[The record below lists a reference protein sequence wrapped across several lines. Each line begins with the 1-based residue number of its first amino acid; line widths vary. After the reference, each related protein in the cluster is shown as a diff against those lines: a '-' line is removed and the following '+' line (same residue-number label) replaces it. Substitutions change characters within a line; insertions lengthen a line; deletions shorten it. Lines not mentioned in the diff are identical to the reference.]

1 MADQKTPR
9 PKTQR
14 EILLQTSSQQ
24 TYIPPR
30 GAPGFSQ
37 TVNPNLDGVGP
48 DGVNNRGNHVSFRD
62 DKTKPFALGLKENDE
77 AIVYYMEN
85 VIKPTV
91 MQNGVE
97 QKVPIYYGSPERWA
111 QVQKEGFYRDLKGK
125 IMMPVITYKRV
136 SVEKNRSIANKID
149 ANYPNNVQLFQK
161 PYNVKNQYDNFN
173 ILNNRIPKKESYAV
187 VMPDY
192 VTLTYDFIIS
202 TYYVE
207 QMNKIVEA
215 MNYASDSY
223 WGNKERFQF
232 NARIDSYATTVE
244 LVTAGNRL
252 VKTSFSLKL
261 NGYLIPDTIQK
272 ELSSVKKLS
281 NATQLIFNMETVSQI
296 PETKTSPDPRLSIHS
311 NNNPASFVD
320 KV

>member
-1 MADQKTPR
+1 MANQITPR

-14 EILLQTSSQQ
+14 EIFLDTPGQQ
-24 TYIPPR
+24 PYVYPD
-30 GAPGFSQ
+30 G
-37 TVNPNLDGVGP
+37 TVNENPNLNGTGIDGR
-48 DGVNNRGNHVSFRD
+48 NNRGNHISFRD
-62 DKTKPFALGLKENDE
+62 DNTKPFALGLKENDE
-77 AIVYYMEN
+77 AIVFYMEN

-91 MQNGVE
+91 TQNGVV

-111 QVQKEGFYRDLKGK
+111 QVQKEGYFRDLKGK

-136 SVEKNRSIANKID
+136 NVEKNRNIANKID

-161 PYNVKNQYDNFN
+161 PYSINNQYDNFN

-252 VKTSFSLKL
+252 VKTAFSLKL

-272 ELSSVKKLS
+272 ELASVKKVS
-281 NATQLIFNMETVSQI
+281 NATQLIFNMETVSKI
-296 PETKTSPDPRLSIHS
+296 PESNTSIDPRRSIQTD
-311 NNNPASFVD
+311 NNPASFID
-320 KV
+320 K

>member
-14 EILLQTSSQQ
+14 EILLQTPSQQ
-24 TYIPPR
+24 PYVFPD
-30 GAPGFSQ
+30 G
-37 TVNPNLDGVGP
+37 TVNQNPNLDGTGI
-48 DGVNNRGNHVSFRD
+48 DGRTNRGNHVSFRD
-62 DKTKPFALGLKENDE
+62 DNTKPFSLGLKENDE
-77 AIVYYMEN
+77 AIVFYMEN

-91 MQNGVE
+91 LQNGII

-111 QVQKEGFYRDLKGK
+111 QVQKEGYFRDLKGK

-136 SVEKNRSIANKID
+136 SVEKNRTIANKID

-161 PYNVKNQYDNFN
+161 PYSIKNQYDNFN

-192 VTLTYDFIIS
+192 VTLNYDFIIS

-232 NARIDSYATTVE
+232 NARIDSYATSVE
-244 LVTAGNRL
+244 IVTAGNRL
-252 VKTSFSLKL
+252 VKTNFSLKL

-272 ELSSVKKLS
+272 ELASVKKVS
-281 NATQLIFNMETVSQI
+281 NATQLIFNMETVSKI
-296 PETKTSPDPRLSIHS
+296 PETNTSSDPRLSILTD
-311 NNNPASFVD
+311 NNPASFVD
-320 KV
+320 KL

>member
-1 MADQKTPR
+1 MADQITPR
-9 PKTQR
+9 PQTQR
-14 EILLQTSSQQ
+14 EILLQTPGQQ
-24 TYIPPR
+24 PYVFPD
-30 GAPGFSQ
+30 G
-37 TVNPNLDGVGP
+37 TVNENPNLNGTGIDGRT
-48 DGVNNRGNHVSFRD
+48 NRGNHVSFRD
-62 DKTKPFALGLKENDE
+62 DNTKPFSLGLKENDE
-77 AIVYYMEN
+77 AIVFYMEN

-91 MQNGVE
+91 IQNGV
-97 QKVPIYYGSPERWA
+97 
-111 QVQKEGFYRDLKGK
+111 VQKEGYFRDLKGK

-136 SVEKNRSIANKID
+136 NVEKNRSIANKLD

-161 PYNVKNQYDNFN
+161 PYSINNQYDNFN

-244 LVTAGNRL
+244 LVSAGNRL
-252 VKTSFSLKL
+252 VKTNFSLKL

-272 ELSSVKKLS
+272 ELASVKKVS
-281 NATQLIFNMETVSQI
+281 NATQIIFNMETVSKI
-296 PETKTSPDPRLSIHS
+296 PESNTSIDPRRSIQTD
-311 NNNPASFVD
+311 NNPASFID
-320 KV
+320 KT

>member
-1 MADQKTPR
+1 MADQITPR
-9 PKTQR
+9 PQTQR
-14 EILLQTSSQQ
+14 EILLQTPGQQ
-24 TYIPPR
+24 PYVFPD
-30 GAPGFSQ
+30 G
-37 TVNPNLDGVGP
+37 TVNENPNLNGTGIDGRT
-48 DGVNNRGNHVSFRD
+48 NRGNHVSFRD
-62 DKTKPFALGLKENDE
+62 DNTKPFSLGLKENDE
-77 AIVYYMEN
+77 AIVFYMEN

-91 MQNGVE
+91 IQNGVV

-111 QVQKEGFYRDLKGK
+111 QVQKEGYFRDLKGK

-136 SVEKNRSIANKID
+136 NVEKNRSIANKLD

-161 PYNVKNQYDNFN
+161 PYSINNQYDNFN

-252 VKTSFSLKL
+252 VKTAFSLKL

-272 ELSSVKKLS
+272 ELASVKKVS
-281 NATQLIFNMETVSQI
+281 NATQIIFNMETVSKI
-296 PETKTSPDPRLSIHS
+296 PESNTSIDPRRSIQTD
-311 NNNPASFVD
+311 NNPASFID
-320 KV
+320 KT

>member
-1 MADQKTPR
+1 MADQITPR

-14 EILLQTSSQQ
+14 EILLQTPSQQ
-24 TYIPPR
+24 PYVYPD
-30 GAPGFSQ
+30 G
-37 TVNPNLDGVGP
+37 TVNENPNLNGTGIDGRT
-48 DGVNNRGNHVSFRD
+48 NRGNHISFRD
-62 DKTKPFALGLKENDE
+62 DNTKPFSLGLKENDE

-91 MQNGVE
+91 IQNGVI

-111 QVQKEGFYRDLKGK
+111 QVQKEGYFRDLKGK

-136 SVEKNRSIANKID
+136 SVEKNRTIANKID

-161 PYNVKNQYDNFN
+161 PYSIKNQYDNFN

-232 NARIDSYATTVE
+232 NARIDSYATSVE
-244 LVTAGNRL
+244 IVTAGNRL
-252 VKTSFSLKL
+252 VKTNFSLKL

-272 ELSSVKKLS
+272 ELASVKKVS
-281 NATQLIFNMETVSQI
+281 NSTQIIFNMETVSKI
-296 PETKTSPDPRLSIHS
+296 PESNTSKNPRLSIQS
-311 NNNPASFVD
+311 NNNPASFTEIL
-320 KV
+320 

>member
-1 MADQKTPR
+1 MADQITPR

-14 EILLQTSSQQ
+14 EILLQTPSQQ
-24 TYIPPR
+24 PYVYPD
-30 GAPGFSQ
+30 G
-37 TVNPNLDGVGP
+37 TVNENPNLADGRA
-48 DGVNNRGNHVSFRD
+48 NRGNHVSFRD
-62 DKTKPFALGLKENDE
+62 DNTKPFSLGLKENDE
-77 AIVYYMEN
+77 AIVFYMEN

-91 MQNGVE
+91 IQNGVV

-111 QVQKEGFYRDLKGK
+111 QVQKEGYFRDLKGK

-136 SVEKNRSIANKID
+136 SVEKNRTIANKID

-161 PYNVKNQYDNFN
+161 PYSVKNQYDNFN

-252 VKTSFSLKL
+252 VKTNFSLKL

-272 ELSSVKKLS
+272 ELASVKKIS
-281 NATQLIFNMETVSQI
+281 NATQLIFNMETVTKI
-296 PETKTSPDPRLSIHS
+296 PESNTSLDPRRSIQS
-311 NNNPASFVD
+311 TSNPASFTD
-320 KV
+320 K

>member
-1 MADQKTPR
+1 MADQITPR

-14 EILLQTSSQQ
+14 EILLRTPSQQ
-24 TYIPPR
+24 PYVYPD
-30 GAPGFSQ
+30 G
-37 TVNPNLDGVGP
+37 TVNENPNLADGRA
-48 DGVNNRGNHVSFRD
+48 NRGNHVSFRD
-62 DKTKPFALGLKENDE
+62 DNTKPFSLGLKENDE
-77 AIVYYMEN
+77 AIVFYMEN

-91 MQNGVE
+91 IQNGVV

-136 SVEKNRSIANKID
+136 SVEKNRTIANKID

-161 PYNVKNQYDNFN
+161 PYSIKNQYDNFN

-252 VKTSFSLKL
+252 VKTNFSLKL

-272 ELSSVKKLS
+272 ELASVKKIS
-281 NATQLIFNMETVSQI
+281 NSTQLIFNMETVSKI
-296 PETKTSPDPRLSIHS
+296 PESNNSLDPRRSIQTK
-311 NNNPASFVD
+311 NNPASFVD
-320 KV
+320 RT

>member
-1 MADQKTPR
+1 MADQITPR

-14 EILLQTSSQQ
+14 EILLQTPSQQ
-24 TYIPPR
+24 PYVYPD
-30 GAPGFSQ
+30 G
-37 TVNPNLDGVGP
+37 TVNENPNLADSR
-48 DGVNNRGNHVSFRD
+48 NNRGNHISFRD
-62 DKTKPFALGLKENDE
+62 DNTKPFSLGLKENDE
-77 AIVYYMEN
+77 AIVFYMEN

-91 MQNGVE
+91 LQNGVV

-111 QVQKEGFYRDLKGK
+111 QVQKEGYFRDLKGK

-136 SVEKNRSIANKID
+136 NVEKNRSIANKID

-161 PYNVKNQYDNFN
+161 PYSIKNQYDNFN

-252 VKTSFSLKL
+252 VKTNFSLTL

-272 ELSSVKKLS
+272 ELASVKKVS
-281 NATQLIFNMETVSQI
+281 NATQLIFNMETVAKI
-296 PETKTSPDPRLSIHS
+296 PESNTSIDPRRSIQTD
-311 NNNPASFVD
+311 NNPASFVD
-320 KV
+320 KT

>member
-1 MADQKTPR
+1 MADQITPR

-14 EILLQTSSQQ
+14 EILLQTPSQQ
-24 TYIPPR
+24 PYVYPD
-30 GAPGFSQ
+30 G
-37 TVNPNLDGVGP
+37 TVNENPNLNGTGIDGRT
-48 DGVNNRGNHVSFRD
+48 NRGNHISFRD
-62 DKTKPFALGLKENDE
+62 DNTKPFSLGLKENDE
-77 AIVYYMEN
+77 AIVFYMEN

-91 MQNGVE
+91 IQNGVV

-111 QVQKEGFYRDLKGK
+111 QVQKEGYFRDLKGK

-136 SVEKNRSIANKID
+136 SVEKNRTIANKID

-161 PYNVKNQYDNFN
+161 PYSVKNQYDNFN

-252 VKTSFSLKL
+252 VKTNFSLKL

-272 ELSSVKKLS
+272 ELASVKKIS
-281 NATQLIFNMETVSQI
+281 NATQLIFNMETVATI
-296 PETKTSPDPRLSIHS
+296 PESNTSIDPRRSIQS
-311 NNNPASFVD
+311 KNNPASFTD
-320 KV
+320 K

>member
-1 MADQKTPR
+1 MANQKTPR

-14 EILLQTSSQQ
+14 EILLSNPVQD
-24 TYIPPR
+24 TYKNPEN
-30 GAPGFSQ
+30 GETTG
-37 TVNPNLDGVGP
+37 NPNRAFP
-48 DGVNNRGNHVSFRD
+48 DDKNRGNQISFRD
-62 DKTKPFALGLKENDE
+62 DKVKPFSLGLKENDE

-91 MQNGVE
+91 TQNGVV

-111 QVQKEGFYRDLKGK
+111 QIQKEGYYRDLKGK

-136 SVEKNRSIANKID
+136 SVEKNRNIANKID

-161 PYNVKNQYDNFN
+161 PYSINNQYDNFN

-244 LVTAGNRL
+244 IVTAGNRL
-252 VKTSFSLKL
+252 VKTNFSLKL

-272 ELSSVKKLS
+272 ELASIKKVS
-281 NATQLIFNMETVSQI
+281 NATQLIFNMETVSKI
-296 PETKTSPDPRLSIHS
+296 PDNNTSLDPRRSIQS
-311 NNNPASFVD
+311 DNNPASFTD
-320 KV
+320 SI

>member
-1 MADQKTPR
+1 MADQITPR

-14 EILLQTSSQQ
+14 EILLQTPSQQ
-24 TYIPPR
+24 PYVYPD
-30 GAPGFSQ
+30 G
-37 TVNPNLDGVGP
+37 TVNENPNLADGRA
-48 DGVNNRGNHVSFRD
+48 NRGNHVSFRD
-62 DKTKPFALGLKENDE
+62 DNTKPFSLGLKENDE

-91 MQNGVE
+91 LQNGVI

-111 QVQKEGFYRDLKGK
+111 QVQKEGYFRDLKGK

-136 SVEKNRSIANKID
+136 SVEKNRTIANKID

-161 PYNVKNQYDNFN
+161 PYSIKNQYDNFN

-252 VKTSFSLKL
+252 VKTNFSLKL

-272 ELSSVKKLS
+272 ELASVKKIS
-281 NATQLIFNMETVSQI
+281 NSTQLIFNMETVSKI
-296 PETKTSPDPRLSIHS
+296 PESNNSLDPRRSIQTK
-311 NNNPASFVD
+311 NNPASFVD
-320 KV
+320 RT

>member
-1 MADQKTPR
+1 MADQITPR

-14 EILLQTSSQQ
+14 EILLQTPSQQ
-24 TYIPPR
+24 PYVYPD
-30 GAPGFSQ
+30 G
-37 TVNPNLDGVGP
+37 TVNENPNLADGRA
-48 DGVNNRGNHVSFRD
+48 NRGNHVSFRD
-62 DKTKPFALGLKENDE
+62 DNTKPFSLGLKENDE
-77 AIVYYMEN
+77 AIVFYMEN

-91 MQNGVE
+91 IQNGVV

-136 SVEKNRSIANKID
+136 SVEKNRTIANKID

-161 PYNVKNQYDNFN
+161 PYSIKNQYDNFN

-252 VKTSFSLKL
+252 VKTNFSLKL

-272 ELSSVKKLS
+272 ELASVKKIS
-281 NATQLIFNMETVSQI
+281 NSTQLIFNMETVSKI
-296 PETKTSPDPRLSIHS
+296 PESNNSLDPRRSIQTK
-311 NNNPASFVD
+311 NNPASFVD
-320 KV
+320 RT

>member
-1 MADQKTPR
+1 MANQKTPR

-14 EILLQTSSQQ
+14 EILLQTPSQQ
-24 TYIPPR
+24 PYVYPD
-30 GAPGFSQ
+30 G
-37 TVNPNLDGVGP
+37 TVNGNPNLDGIGP
-48 DGVNNRGNHVSFRD
+48 DGRTNRG
-62 DKTKPFALGLKENDE
+62 
-77 AIVYYMEN
+77 YMEN
-85 VIKPTV
+85 IIKPTV

-111 QVQKEGFYRDLKGK
+111 QVQKEGYYRDLKGK
-125 IMMPVITYKRV
+125 IMMPVITYKRTN
-136 SVEKNRSIANKID
+136 VEKNRSIANKID

-161 PYNVKNQYDNFN
+161 PYSQKNQYDNFS

-223 WGNKERFQF
+223 WGNPERFQF
-232 NARIDSYATTVE
+232 NARIDSYATSVE
-244 LVTAGNRL
+244 IVTAGNRL
-252 VKTSFSLKL
+252 VKTNFSLRL

-272 ELSSVKKLS
+272 ELASVKKVS
-281 NATQLIFNMETVSQI
+281 NATQLIFNMETVSKI
-296 PETKTSPDPRLSIHS
+296 PETNTSSDPRLSILS

-320 KV
+320 KL

>member
-1 MADQKTPR
+1 MANQKTPR

-14 EILLQTSSQQ
+14 EILLQTPSQQ
-24 TYIPPR
+24 PYVYPDGR
-30 GAPGFSQ
+30 
-37 TVNPNLDGVGP
+37 VNENPNLDGVGP
-48 DGVNNRGNHVSFRD
+48 DGRTNRGNHVSFRD
-62 DKTKPFALGLKENDE
+62 DKTKPFSLGLKENDE

-85 VIKPTV
+85 IIKPTV

-111 QVQKEGFYRDLKGK
+111 QVQKEGYFRDVKGK

-161 PYNVKNQYDNFN
+161 QYSPKNTYDNFD

-192 VTLTYDFIIS
+192 VTLNYDFIIS

-223 WGNKERFQF
+223 WGNPERFQF
-232 NARIDSYATTVE
+232 NARIDSYATSVE
-244 LVTAGNRL
+244 IVTAGNRL
-252 VKTSFSLKL
+252 VKTNFSLKL

-272 ELSSVKKLS
+272 ELSSVKKVS
-281 NATQLIFNMETVSQI
+281 NATQIIFNMEMVDRL
-296 PETKTSPDPRLSIHS
+296 PETNTSSNPRLSIHTD
-311 NNNPASFVD
+311 NNPASFVD
-320 KV
+320 RT

>member
-1 MADQKTPR
+1 MADQITPR

-14 EILLQTSSQQ
+14 EIFLDTPGQQ
-24 TYIPPR
+24 PYVYPN
-30 GAPGFSQ
+30 G
-37 TVNPNLDGVGP
+37 TVNENPNLNGTGIDGRT
-48 DGVNNRGNHVSFRD
+48 NRGNHISFRD
-62 DKTKPFALGLKENDE
+62 DNTKPFSLGLKENDE

-91 MQNGVE
+91 IQNGVV

-111 QVQKEGFYRDLKGK
+111 QVQKEGYFRDLKGK

-136 SVEKNRSIANKID
+136 NVEKNRNIANKID

-161 PYNVKNQYDNFN
+161 PYSQTNQYDQFN

-244 LVTAGNRL
+244 IVTAGNRL
-252 VKTSFSLKL
+252 VKTNFSLKL

-272 ELSSVKKLS
+272 ELASIKKVS
-281 NATQLIFNMETVSQI
+281 NATQLIFNMETVSKI
-296 PETKTSPDPRLSIHS
+296 PDNNTSLDPRRSIQS
-311 NNNPASFVD
+311 DNNPASFTD
-320 KV
+320 GI